1 MGRLAIAAAGLAA
14 LLVFGTGVAQA
25 VSPGGGWRDPMPGT
39 VVTAGFLA
47 NNCGYGGYGSYID
60 GAYHLGTDMAAPGG
74 ANASNGRP
82 VYAIGAGVVQRSVY
96 TDTFGAGN
104 GVVFIRHTAG
114 DGTAFIAEYG
124 HLRGIPAQGATVS
137 AGQQI
142 GTVGPYIYGAHLHF
156 GILPGTAIPANNW
169 GTMPCSSWPGRNGF
183 ANPMTWLAANPA
195 APPPPPVPAA
205 GSPFG
210 NLELVKGVNS
220 GYVAVRGWTMDPD
233 AKSTPT
239 RIHVYV
245 EDSNIGS
252 AIANIDRPD
261 VERVHGGGRAHGFSA
276 ALKLA
281 PGRHT
286 VRVYAIN
293 VPDTPGSNPML
304 DSATITVPE
313 PVPGAP
319 FGNFE
324 SAQGLLGGRAE
335 VIGWT
340 VDPNARSGSTGVHA
354 YIDGPSGSG
363 FRGVDVGTANR
374 VRNDVARVHD
384 GGGLHGFR
392 ATISGLTP
400 GWHSIWIYGIN
411 VSGTPGNNPLIE
423 VVKVNVPPGDAPP
436 AVVTPPTPGT
446 QTPPGTTGSG
456 GTPGTT
462 GGTGTTGTTGDN
474 GTTTKPAR
482 CRVPRLAGKT
492 VPNARTAIAR
502 SGCRLGR
509 ITYVGRANRRA
520 DRVVKSNRR
529 AGVSL
534 PARTKVNLVVRR

>member
-1 MGRLAIAAAGLAA
+1 MTSQTAATRRLLLGTLLGVLVLA
-14 LLVFGTGVAQA
+14 LL
-25 VSPGGGWRDPMPGT
+25 
-39 VVTAGFLA
+39 
-47 NNCGYGGYGSYID
+47 
-60 GAYHLGTDMAAPGG
+60 
-74 ANASNGRP
+74 GRP
-82 VYAIGAGVVQRSVY
+82 PSASALTIDCNQSGIGCISQFGYTGASVWGY
-96 TDTFGAGN
+96 PVDGAGN
-104 GVVFIRHTAG
+104 NCTNYVAFRLARNGAANPGNLGDAFEWAG
-114 DGTAFIAEYG
+114 NARAKGFTVNTTPAVGAIAFFSSSHPWAPGSG
-124 HLRGIPAQGATVS
+124 HVAYVDAVSGATVS
-137 AGQQI
+137 
-142 GTVGPYIYGAHLHF
+142 LSDS
-156 GILPGTAIPANNW
+156 NW
-169 GTMPCSSWPGRNGF
+169 ERGSKRWRVSRGEASYPTEFIHIKDVNTP
-183 ANPMTWLAANPA
+183 
-195 APPPPPVPAA
+195 APPPLPPPAPAA

-210 NLELVKGVNS
+210 NLELVKGVNG
-220 GYVAVRGWTMDPD
+220 GYVAVRGWTMDPN

-239 RIHVYV
+239 RVHVYV
-245 EDSNIGS
+245 EDSNLGS

-276 ALKLA
+276 AFKLA

-304 DSATITVPE
+304 DSITITVPE
-313 PVPGAP
+313 PVAGAP

-324 SAQGLLGGRAE
+324 SAEGLLGGRAE

-340 VDPNARSGSTGVHA
+340 VDPNARNGSTGVHA

-363 FRGVDVGTANR
+363 FRLADLGIANR

-384 GGGLHGFR
+384 GRGLHGFR
-392 ATISGLTP
+392 STISGLTP
-400 GWHSIWIYGIN
+400 GWHSIWIYGLN
-411 VSGTPGNNPLIE
+411 VSGTPGNNPLID
-423 VVKVNVPPGDAPP
+423 VAKVNVPPGDAPP

-446 QTPPGTTGSG
+446 QTPPVTTGSG

-462 GGTGTTGTTGDN
+462 GGTGTTGTTGGN

-492 VPNARTAIAR
+492 VPNARKGIVR
-502 SGCRLGR
+502 SGCRLGK

-520 DRVVKSNRR
+520 DRVVKSSRK

-534 PARTKVNLVVRR
+534 PARAKVNLLVRR